1 MEQYKH
7 LGFPT
12 EYEKALER
20 VNAID
25 PIKYAKTRNFINGQ
39 ITYLSPYISRG
50 VISTK
55 QVMEKIIEK
64 QYPYPA
70 IEKIIQELAWRE
82 FFQRVWQTKLEQIW
96 DDLKQDQQEVVHHQ
110 MITSI
115 QKANTGIESIDFA
128 INGLYEKGYM
138 HNHSRMYL
146 ASIACN
152 IGKAHWIE
160 SSRWMYYH
168 LLDGDI
174 ASNNCSWQWVAGAFS
189 SKKYY
194 CNQENVNKYTFSKQQ
209 NTFLDKPYEQ
219 LVDLPI
225 PDALQETTVL
235 DLTTNLP
242 KFNTPNIDT
251 ELPTLI
257 YNSYNLDPIW
267 RKLEKVNRVLLL
279 EPSHFN
285 QYPVSDKV
293 IEFIIDLSKN
303 IEGIQVYTGEIA
315 DIENLYKTNNTW
327 ENQKIISKEHPAFAY
342 YPGIKDQ
349 RDWMFPEVNG
359 YYPSFFGFWKKAVR
373 SFRKLL
379 ISHLFIILHL

>member
-7 LGFPT
+7 LSFPT

-82 FFQRVWQTKLEQIW
+82 FFQRVWQSKGLQIW

-219 LVDLPI
+219 LVDMPI

-242 KFNTPNIDT
+242 KSNTPNIDT

-285 QYPVSDKV
+285 QYPISDKV

-349 RDWMFPEVNG
+349 RDWMFQEVNG
-359 YYPSFFGFWKKAVR
+359 YYPSFFGFWKKAER

-379 ISHLFIILHL
+379 K

>member
-7 LGFPT
+7 LSFPT

-82 FFQRVWQTKLEQIW
+82 FFQRVWQSKGLQIW

-128 INGLYEKGYM
+128 INGLYEKSYM

-189 SKKYY
+189 SNKYY

-242 KFNTPNIDT
+242 KSNTPNIDT

-285 QYPVSDKV
+285 RYPVSDKV

-359 YYPSFFGFWKKAVR
+359 YYPSFFGFWKKAER

-379 ISHLFIILHL
+379 K

>member
-7 LGFPT
+7 LSFPT

-39 ITYLSPYISRG
+39 ITYLSPYITRG

-55 QVMEKIIEK
+55 QVMDKILEK

-82 FFQRVWQTKLEQIW
+82 FFQRVWQSKGLQIW

-242 KFNTPNIDT
+242 KSNTPNIDT

-285 QYPVSDKV
+285 RYPVSDKV

-359 YYPSFFGFWKKAVR
+359 YYPSFFGFWKKAER

-379 ISHLFIILHL
+379 K

>member
-1 MEQYKH
+1 MEKYKH
-7 LGFPT
+7 LSFPT
-12 EYEKALER
+12 EYEKIIER

-25 PIKYAKTRNFINGQ
+25 PIKYARTRNFINGQ

-50 VISTK
+50 VISIK
-55 QVMEKIIEK
+55 QVMNKILEK

-82 FFQRVWQTKLEQIW
+82 FFQRVWQSKGLQIW

-110 MITSI
+110 MITSM

-128 INGLYEKGYM
+128 INGLYEKSYM

-152 IGKAHWIE
+152 IGKAHWLE
-160 SSRWMYYH
+160 PSKWMYYH

-242 KFNTPNIDT
+242 KSNTPNIDT

-285 QYPVSDKV
+285 RYPVSDKV

-359 YYPSFFGFWKKAVR
+359 YYPSFFGFWKKAER

-379 ISHLFIILHL
+379 K

>member
-7 LGFPT
+7 LSFPT
-12 EYEKALER
+12 EYEKIIER

-25 PIKYAKTRNFINGQ
+25 PIKYARTRNFINGQ
-39 ITYLSPYISRG
+39 ITYLSPYITRG

-55 QVMEKIIEK
+55 QVMDKILEK

-70 IEKIIQELAWRE
+70 MEKIIQELAWRE
-82 FFQRVWQTKLEQIW
+82 FFQRVWQTKGEQIW
-96 DDLKQDQQEVVHHQ
+96 EDLKQDQQEVVHHQ

-115 QKANTGIESIDFA
+115 QQAKTGIESIDFA
-128 INGLYEKGYM
+128 INGLFEKGYL
-138 HNHSRMYL
+138 HNHSRMHL

-152 IGKAHWIE
+152 IGKAHWLE
-160 SSRWMYYH
+160 PSKWMYYH

-194 CNQENVNKYTFSKQQ
+194 CNQENINKYTFSKQQ

-219 LVDLPI
+219 LVDMPI
-225 PDALQETTVL
+225 PNTLQETTVL
-235 DLTTNLP
+235 DLKTNLP
-242 KFNTPNIDT
+242 KSNTPNIDT

-285 QYPVSDKV
+285 QYHVSDKV
-293 IEFIIDLSKN
+293 IEFIIGLSKN
-303 IEGIQVYTGEIA
+303 IEGIQIFTGEIEEVKN
-315 DIENLYKTNNTW
+315 IYKANNVW
-327 ENQKIISKEHPAFAY
+327 DDQKIISKEHPAFIY

-349 RDWMFPEVNG
+349 RDWMFTEVTG
-359 YYPSFFGFWKKAVR
+359 YYSSFFSFWKKAER
-373 SFRKLL
+373 SLKKLL
-379 ISHLFIILHL
+379 K

>member
-1 MEQYKH
+1 
-7 LGFPT
+7 
-12 EYEKALER
+12 
-20 VNAID
+20 
-25 PIKYAKTRNFINGQ
+25 
-39 ITYLSPYISRG
+39 LSPYITRG
-50 VISTK
+50 VISAK
-55 QVMEKIIEK
+55 QVMDKILEK

-82 FFQRVWQTKLEQIW
+82 YFQRVWQSKGLQIW
-96 DDLKQDQQEVVHHQ
+96 KDLKQDQQEVVHHQ

-115 QKANTGIESIDFA
+115 QQANTGIESIDFA
-128 INGLYEKGYM
+128 INGLYEKGYL

-152 IGKAHWIE
+152 IGKAHWSE
-160 SSRWMYYH
+160 SSKWMYYH

-189 SKKYY
+189 SKKYF
-194 CNQENVNKYTFSKQQ
+194 CNQENINKYTFSKQQ

-219 LVDLPI
+219 LVDMPI
-225 PDALQETTVL
+225 PNTLQETTVL
-235 DLTTNLP
+235 DLKTNLP

-293 IEFIIDLSKN
+293 IEFIIGLSKN
-303 IEGIQVYTGEIA
+303 IEGVQIFTGEIE

-327 ENQKIISKEHPAFAY
+327 EDQKIISKEHPAFAY

-359 YYPSFFGFWKKAVR
+359 YYPSFFGFWKKAER

-379 ISHLFIILHL
+379 K

>member
-7 LGFPT
+7 LSFPT

-242 KFNTPNIDT
+242 KSNTPNIDT

-359 YYPSFFGFWKKAVR
+359 YYPSFFGFWKKAER

-379 ISHLFIILHL
+379 K

>member
-7 LGFPT
+7 LSFPT

-82 FFQRVWQTKLEQIW
+82 FFQRVWQSKGLQIW

-219 LVDLPI
+219 LVDMPI

-242 KFNTPNIDT
+242 KSNTPNIDT

-359 YYPSFFGFWKKAVR
+359 YYPSFFGFWKKAER

-379 ISHLFIILHL
+379 K

>member
-1 MEQYKH
+1 MEKYKH
-7 LGFPT
+7 LSFPT
-12 EYEKALER
+12 EYEKVLER
-20 VNAID
+20 VNAIN

-39 ITYLSPYISRG
+39 ITYLSPYITRG

-55 QVMEKIIEK
+55 QVMDKILEK
-64 QYPYPA
+64 QYPYSV

-82 FFQRVWQTKLEQIW
+82 YFQRVWQSKGVQIW
-96 DDLKQDQQEVVHHQ
+96 EDIKQDQQEVVHHQ

-128 INGLYEKGYM
+128 INGLYEKGYL

-152 IGKAHWIE
+152 IGKAHWLE
-160 SSRWMYYH
+160 PSKWMYYH

-194 CNQENVNKYTFSKQQ
+194 CNQENINKYTFSKQQ
-209 NTFLDKPYEQ
+209 NSFLDKPYEQ
-219 LVDLPI
+219 LVDMPI

-235 DLTTNLP
+235 DLKTNLP
-242 KFNTPNIDT
+242 KNTCPQINT

-257 YNSYNLDPIW
+257 YNSYNLDPLW
-267 RKLEKVNRVLLL
+267 RKDEKANRVLLL

-293 IEFIIDLSKN
+293 IEFIFGLSKN
-303 IEGIQVYTGEIA
+303 IEGLQMFKGEIEEIKKLYLA
-315 DIENLYKTNNTW
+315 DSLW
-327 ENQKIISKEHPAFAY
+327 DDQKIISKEHTAFTY

-359 YYPSFFGFWKKAVR
+359 YYPSFFSYWKKAER

-379 ISHLFIILHL
+379 K

>member
-7 LGFPT
+7 LSFPT

-82 FFQRVWQTKLEQIW
+82 FFQRVWQSKGLQIW

-242 KFNTPNIDT
+242 KSNTPNIDT

-359 YYPSFFGFWKKAVR
+359 FHPSFFGFWKKAER

-379 ISHLFIILHL
+379 K

>member
-7 LGFPT
+7 LSFPT

-115 QKANTGIESIDFA
+115 QQSKTGIESIDFA

-160 SSRWMYYH
+160 SSKWMYYH

-242 KFNTPNIDT
+242 KSNTPNIDT

-285 QYPVSDKV
+285 RYPVSDKV

-359 YYPSFFGFWKKAVR
+359 YYPSFFGFWKKAER

-379 ISHLFIILHL
+379 K

>member
-7 LGFPT
+7 LSFPT

-82 FFQRVWQTKLEQIW
+82 FFQRVWQSKGLQIW

-128 INGLYEKGYM
+128 INGLYEKSYM

-219 LVDLPI
+219 LVDMPI

-242 KFNTPNIDT
+242 KSNTPNIDT

-285 QYPVSDKV
+285 RYPVSDKV

-359 YYPSFFGFWKKAVR
+359 YYPSFFGFWKKAER

-379 ISHLFIILHL
+379 K

>member
-7 LGFPT
+7 LSFPT

-82 FFQRVWQTKLEQIW
+82 FFQRVWQSKGLQIW

-242 KFNTPNIDT
+242 KSNTPNIDT

-359 YYPSFFGFWKKAVR
+359 FHPSFFGFWKKAER
-373 SFRKLL
+373 SFRKFLK
-379 ISHLFIILHL
+379 

>member
-7 LGFPT
+7 LSFPT

-20 VNAID
+20 DNAID

-82 FFQRVWQTKLEQIW
+82 FFQRVWQSKGLQIW

-128 INGLYEKGYM
+128 INGLYEKSYM

-242 KFNTPNIDT
+242 KSNTPNIDT

-285 QYPVSDKV
+285 RYPVSDKV

-359 YYPSFFGFWKKAVR
+359 YYPSFFGFWKKAER

-379 ISHLFIILHL
+379 K

>member
-7 LGFPT
+7 LSFPT
-12 EYEKALER
+12 EYEKALEK

-82 FFQRVWQTKLEQIW
+82 FFQRVWQSKGLQIW
-96 DDLKQDQQEVVHHQ
+96 DDLKQDQQEVVHHK

-242 KFNTPNIDT
+242 KSNTPNIDT

-267 RKLEKVNRVLLL
+267 HKLEKVNRVLLL

-359 YYPSFFGFWKKAVR
+359 YYPSFFGFWKKAER

-379 ISHLFIILHL
+379 K

>member
-1 MEQYKH
+1 MEKYKH
-7 LGFPT
+7 LSFPT
-12 EYEKALER
+12 EYEKVLER
-20 VNAID
+20 VNNID
-25 PIKYAKTRNFINGQ
+25 PIKYARTRNFINGQ
-39 ITYLSPYISRG
+39 ITYLSPYITRG

-55 QVMEKIIEK
+55 QVMDKILEN

-82 FFQRVWQTKLEQIW
+82 FFQRVWQSKGLQIW

-152 IGKAHWIE
+152 IGKAYWIV
-160 SSRWMYYH
+160 SSKWMYYH

-194 CNQENVNKYTFSKQQ
+194 CNQENINKYTFSKQQ

-219 LVDLPI
+219 LVDMPI
-225 PDALQETTVL
+225 PNTLQETTVL
-235 DLTTNLP
+235 DLKTNLP

-293 IEFIIDLSKN
+293 IEFIIGLSKN
-303 IEGIQVYTGEIA
+303 IEGVQIFTGEIEVIK
-315 DIENLYKTNNTW
+315 DIYKANNVW
-327 ENQKIISKEHPAFAY
+327 DDQKVISKEHPAFAY

-359 YYPSFFGFWKKAVR
+359 YYPSFFGFWKKAER

-379 ISHLFIILHL
+379 N

>member
-7 LGFPT
+7 LSFPT

-82 FFQRVWQTKLEQIW
+82 FFQRVWQSKGLQIW

-128 INGLYEKGYM
+128 INGLYEKSYM

-242 KFNTPNIDT
+242 KSNTPNIDT

-285 QYPVSDKV
+285 RYPVSDKV

-359 YYPSFFGFWKKAVR
+359 YYPSFFGFWKKAER

-379 ISHLFIILHL
+379 K

>member
-1 MEQYKH
+1 MGAVESS
-7 LGFPT
+7 LPMPT
-12 EYEKALER
+12 
-20 VNAID
+20 
-25 PIKYAKTRNFINGQ
+25 P
-39 ITYLSPYISRG
+39 S
-50 VISTK
+50 
-55 QVMEKIIEK
+55 
-64 QYPYPA
+64 
-70 IEKIIQELAWRE
+70 
-82 FFQRVWQTKLEQIW
+82 
-96 DDLKQDQQEVVHHQ
+96 
-110 MITSI
+110 ITSI

-189 SKKYY
+189 SIKYY

-242 KFNTPNIDT
+242 KSNTPNIDT

-359 YYPSFFGFWKKAVR
+359 YYPSFFAYWKQVKKQLTTNLPTV
-373 SFRKLL
+373 
-379 ISHLFIILHL
+379 

>member
-1 MEQYKH
+1 MEKYKH
-7 LGFPT
+7 LNFPT
-12 EYEKALER
+12 EYEKVLER
-20 VNAID
+20 VNTID
-25 PIKYAKTRNFINGQ
+25 PIKYARTRNFINGQ

-55 QVMEKIIEK
+55 EVMEKIIEK

-82 FFQRVWQTKLEQIW
+82 FFQRVWQSKGLQIW

-146 ASIACN
+146 ASITCN

-174 ASNNCSWQWVAGAFS
+174 ASNNCSWQWLAGAFS

-219 LVDLPI
+219 LVDMPI

-242 KFNTPNIDT
+242 KSNTPNIDT

-359 YYPSFFGFWKKAVR
+359 FYPSFFGFWKKAER

-379 ISHLFIILHL
+379 K